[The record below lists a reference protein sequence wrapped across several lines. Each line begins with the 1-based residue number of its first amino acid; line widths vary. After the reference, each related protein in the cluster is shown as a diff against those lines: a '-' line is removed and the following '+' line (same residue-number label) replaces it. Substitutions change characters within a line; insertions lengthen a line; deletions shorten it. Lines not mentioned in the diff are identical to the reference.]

1 MNIIDI
7 EELVSDIENALADN
21 GIVLEVAKVTPEE
34 VKEDVTVFDTFRMLH
49 PNPDRIDGSRAW
61 IKLAYG
67 ESFAF
72 VGVRQG
78 GDKIEAL
85 VDVNEDCTV
94 DDLDKMIADG
104 IRCYAFNA
112 GVEDVKIVR
121 SANNN

>member
-1 MNIIDI
+1 MNPMDI

-21 GIVLEVAKVTPEE
+21 GIALEVTKVTPEE
-34 VKEDVTVFDTFRMLH
+34 VKDDVAVFDTFRMLH
-49 PNPDRIDGSRAW
+49 SNHDRIDGYRAW

-78 GDKIEAL
+78 GDRIEAL
-85 VDVNEDCTV
+85 VDVGEDCTV
-94 DDLDKMIADG
+94 DNLDRMIADG
-104 IRCYAFNA
+104 IRSYALRA

-121 SANNN
+121 K

>member
-1 MNIIDI
+1 MNPMDI

-21 GIVLEVAKVTPEE
+21 GIALEVTKVTPEE
-34 VKEDVTVFDTFRMLH
+34 VKDDAAVFDTFRMLH
-49 PNPDRIDGSRAW
+49 SNHDRIDGYRAW

-78 GDKIEAL
+78 GDRIEAL
-85 VDVNEDCTV
+85 VDVGENCTV
-94 DDLDKMIADG
+94 DNLDRMIADG
-104 IRCYAFNA
+104 IRSYALRA

-121 SANNN
+121 K